1 MFKQVMDRVWVFDCE
16 WVPDPLAGRLLFPEV
31 ADESDDRKVMEAM
44 WLHGGATQEEPRP
57 FLKMATCRVV
67 SIAAVLREKDP
78 RGGGAKLSLLA
89 LPRDLSDKAATAER
103 SRHHPRCDRHHPHP
117 RDAPRSPPP
126 HSRCSRIFLFQ
137 RQRLMFQA

>member
-103 SRHHPRCDRHHPHP
+103 WHRAAAQRAKDGFCSPSKTERHEENR
-117 RDAPRSPPP
+117 AT
-126 HSRCSRIFLFQ
+126 
-137 RQRLMFQA
+137 AG